1 MGKWDGLSLVN
12 GLGVFP
18 VAVLPNPKIGIFGG
32 LGLYPKMALFTRT
45 WSLPHAIITH
55 RQNTANLALCSK
67 ACYNQNKP
75 METPS

>member
-1 MGKWDGLSLVN
+1 MGRIIVGEWLRCISCYR
-12 GLGVFP
+12 P
-18 VAVLPNPKIGIFGG
+18 LPNPKIGIFGG